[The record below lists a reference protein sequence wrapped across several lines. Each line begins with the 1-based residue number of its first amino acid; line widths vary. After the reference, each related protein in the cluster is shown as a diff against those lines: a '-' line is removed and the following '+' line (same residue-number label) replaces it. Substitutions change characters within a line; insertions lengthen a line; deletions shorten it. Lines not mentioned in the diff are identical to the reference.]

1 MSYLPE
7 RVLLATDGSDDAV
20 RACRTAAELSER
32 LGAELHVV
40 HVGLQW
46 YLFTHDYMNQ
56 EQYERI
62 KEERQ
67 EVLDVQVAEI
77 EAHGGRVAESHLRM
91 GRRVDEEVINL
102 ARELGAGLIVVGS
115 RGLGPLSRTMLGSD
129 SNNIVHH
136 AHCPVLVVRDEESED
151 SEGSEAAS

>member
-1 MSYLPE
+1 MSYLPDK
-7 RVLLATDGSDDAV
+7 VLLATDGSDDAV
-20 RACRTAAELSER
+20 RACRTAAELSR
-32 LGAELHVV
+32 KLGAELHVV

-46 YLFTHDYMNQ
+46 YLFVHDYMSPG
-56 EQYERI
+56 QYERL

-67 EVLDVQVAEI
+67 KVLDEQVAEI
-77 EAHGGRVAESHLRM
+77 EARGGRVAGSHLKM

-115 RGLGPLSRTMLGSD
+115 RGLGTLSRAMLGSD

-136 AHCPVLVVRDEESED
+136 AHCPVLVVRADDAE
-151 SEGSEAAS
+151 

>member
-7 RVLLATDGSDDAV
+7 KVLLASDGSDDGI
-20 RACRTAAELSER
+20 RACRTAAELSQR

-46 YLFTHDYMNQ
+46 YLVAYDYMSP
-56 EQYERI
+56 EQLERL

-67 EVLDVQVAEI
+67 KVLDEQVAEI
-77 EAHGGRVAESHLRM
+77 EKYGGRVTEAHLRM

-102 ARELGAGLIVVGS
+102 ARELDAGLIVVGS
-115 RGLGPLSRTMLGSD
+115 RGAGTLSRALLGSD
-129 SNNIVHH
+129 SSSIVHH
-136 AHCPVLVVRDEESED
+136 AHCPVLVVRGGEEES
-151 SEGSEAAS
+151 